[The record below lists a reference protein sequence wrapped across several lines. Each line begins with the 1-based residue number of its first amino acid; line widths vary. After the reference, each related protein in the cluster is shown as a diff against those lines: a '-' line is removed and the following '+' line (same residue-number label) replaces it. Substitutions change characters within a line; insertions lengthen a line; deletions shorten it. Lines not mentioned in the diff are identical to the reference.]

1 MATDLDLFD
10 LSRLTADDRAVY
22 DAACAAI
29 RAVEDEIAGHPTQ
42 PLTPEVQA
50 AAAAV
55 WQRIANRL
63 NHDNPTQP

>member
-50 AAAAV
+50 AAADV
-55 WQRIANRL
+55 WRRL
-63 NHDNPTQP
+63 ARRYEHNHTTQP